1 MTQLLENL
9 IQETGKPGKV
19 KTKGNSARALK
30 ASPVS
35 GFVGGD
41 GQNLQLWEGRGARQG
56 ALDVYKPSLHG
67 KRRKGSP

>member
-35 GFVGGD
+35 KHKKKAASV
-41 GQNLQLWEGRGARQG
+41 A
-56 ALDVYKPSLHG
+56 A
-67 KRRKGSP
+67 GSSEVMVKI